1 MNIIVRNCL
10 AVHCILGGWQCPQC
24 LTLSCEHSAQL
35 SFVNIILHNCLAAGS
50 VLWVGGNCLAVYC
63 GWQSVC
69 CLPAWAPS
77 MCWTH
82 FILPHSMLPHFIQPH
97 FALPHFIL
105 PHFIRPH
112 SMLPHFAL
120 PHFILPS
127 MCWTHTLYYTMPHF
141 LLPHYIMPHSIM
153 PQYMALY
160 QLHFTI

>member
-1 MNIIVRNCL
+1 MNIVVRNCL

-82 FILPHSMLPHFIQPH
+82 FIQPH

-153 PQYMALY
+153 PQYVALY